1 MKETMSDRA
10 PVIEIS
16 VVVPTLNEAGN
27 LPELAGRIDA
37 ALGGRRY
44 EIILIDDSSSDGT
57 VAVCDRLRRKYPLR
71 LISRSDATDGLSGAV
86 LHGLSHA
93 TGEYLVVMD
102 ADLQHPPEQI
112 VDLLEPLRNG
122 QAEFVLGSR
131 YIPGATTDGK
141 WGVLRRA
148 NSWAATALA
157 RPFSGATRDP
167 MSGFFALQRGTFLR
181 ADGLNPIGY
190 KIALELICKCR
201 VMHVTEVPIQ
211 FGLRTSGKS
220 KLTIGQQVRYLDH
233 LSRLYDFSFPRAST
247 WAKFFSATA
256 CAWLVAYSL
265 YMRLVAHLNPVLAPT
280 MAFAAAAATT
290 AGFHLRSLRTHG
302 RSPTSRRDWIDF
314 CLVILGEWS
323 ICAIAARGMA
333 FDAVHISIGGV
344 FLVAFG
350 AAAVARYTL
359 RTRMLHSLRGL
370 RVDATERSA
379 LVLPQHARKAA

>member
-1 MKETMSDRA
+1 MREGVTA
-10 PVIEIS
+10 VEIS
-16 VVVPTLNEAGN
+16 IIVPTLNEAGN
-27 LPELAGRIDA
+27 LSALVGRIDA
-37 ALGGRRY
+37 AMGGRAY
-44 EIILIDDSSSDGT
+44 EIILVDDGSTDGT
-57 VAVCDRLRRKYPLR
+57 IGVCDRLRLHYPLR
-71 LISRSDATDGLSGAV
+71 IVSRSHAADGLSGAV
-86 LHGLSHA
+86 LCGLRLA
-93 TGEYLVVMD
+93 GGQYLVGMD

-112 VDLLEPLRNG
+112 EELLGPLRKG
-122 QAEFVLGSR
+122 EAEFVLGSR
-131 YIPGATTDGK
+131 YIRGGSTDGK

-167 MSGFFALQRGTFLR
+167 MSGFFALRRETFLR
-181 ADGLNPIGY
+181 AKELNPIGY

-201 VMHVTEVPIQ
+201 VSHVVEVPIR
-211 FGLRTSGKS
+211 FGLRTIGKS

-247 WAKFFSATA
+247 WVKFFSATA

-290 AGFHLRSLRTHG
+290 AGFHLRSLRAHG

-359 RTRMLHSLRGL
+359 RTKLLHSLRGL
-370 RVDATERSA
+370 RFDAADRSI
-379 LVLPQHARKAA
+379 LTLHQQARKAA